1 MESPCHHCP
10 KCPCKEHDTC
20 PDFIKFRRGKLEEK
34 RQKDEE
40 RAAIEATVLAV
51 RRCKRKR

>member
-1 MESPCHHCP
+1 MDSPCHHCP
-10 KCPCKEHDTC
+10 ECPCKKHDTC
-20 PDFIKFRRGKLEEK
+20 EKYQEFRERRLATKK
-34 RQKDEE
+34 KKDEE

>member
-1 MESPCHHCP
+1 MDSPCHECP

-20 PDFIKFRRGKLEEK
+20 EKYQEYRGLRLAVKKKKE
-34 RQKDEE
+34 EE
-40 RAAIEATVLAV
+40 RAAVEATVFAV

>member
-10 KCPCKEHDTC
+10 QCPCKEHDTC
-20 PDFIKFRRGKLEEK
+20 EKYQVYRGLRLAVRKKKE
-34 RQKDEE
+34 EE
-40 RAAIEATVLAV
+40 RAALEATVLAV